1 MQNELLSF
9 ILCNVV
15 IEIWT
20 EICVEFKLQTTSLHV
35 DPIPMQTWYEATFPQ
50 LYMVR
55 WGDLAGP
62 SSWLFCDNFW
72 TMICCCAAVKNSDFK
87 IALETSVR
95 SGSCWCVHLQII
107 LYMEIFVQI
116 FWSLQSNIKHKLNAN
131 ITNILQLL
139 KPLRILY
146 NNHSCSNPCSSK
158 KSWHPIN
165 NSTFLDNVCKLPKHS
180 YSCHQTSQMT
190 RICQE
195 FPTQDMS
202 I

>member
-1 MQNELLSF
+1 MQCGYRNLDRN
-9 ILCNVV
+9 LCRVQASNHLTPCGPNSYADL
-15 IEIWT
+15 I
-20 EICVEFKLQTTSLHV
+20 
-35 DPIPMQTWYEATFPQ
+35 EATFPQ

-72 TMICCCAAVKNSDFK
+72 TMISCCAAVKNSEFK
-87 IALETSVR
+87 IALETRVR

-107 LYMEIFVQI
+107 LYMESFVQI

-131 ITNILQLL
+131 VTNILQLL

-158 KSWHPIN
+158 KSW
-165 NSTFLDNVCKLPKHS
+165 
-180 YSCHQTSQMT
+180 
-190 RICQE
+190 
-195 FPTQDMS
+195 
-202 I
+202 